1 MFPYIALLVVILVSV
16 LFTVYKQAEAFEIK
30 GLTITE
36 STPVGTLLDYAKSY
50 LDLNQSLRD
59 KLESSAEFDD
69 TPTEETLKNL
79 GMTYSKMADGSLYY
93 EKPFS
98 KALTVQI
105 AADTGF
111 LAGLLSAIETDLT
124 KGEITRSMTLREFV
138 KKKDPTFPD
147 NQYLDV
153 APLNA
158 AITNQVKSSNA
169 REAYVKKKTGPSTVA
184 GIPTGDLAGA
194 FGGVK
199 EAIKSSTLSTMQKDT
214 TSTKDMSDND
224 VAPTVSI
231 TMSKEIEDRIAK
243 NVASQ
248 VKDSLLVQ
256 RATTNLNEMG
266 NGGCPYASYSSTA
279 GEQGTEYTQARP
291 NPQPDMSQYI
301 RKDSI
306 PCWNCAVP

>member
-105 AADTGF
+105 ATDTGF

-153 APLNA
+153 APLNE

-184 GIPTGDLAGA
+184 GIPAGDLAGA

-199 EAIKSSTLSTMQKDT
+199 EAIKSSTLSTMEKDA
-214 TSTKDMSDND
+214 SDNN

-256 RATTNLNEMG
+256 RATTDLNARG
-266 NGGCPYASYSSTA
+266 NVGCPYASYDSTA
-279 GEQGTEYTQARP
+279 VSQGTEYTQARP